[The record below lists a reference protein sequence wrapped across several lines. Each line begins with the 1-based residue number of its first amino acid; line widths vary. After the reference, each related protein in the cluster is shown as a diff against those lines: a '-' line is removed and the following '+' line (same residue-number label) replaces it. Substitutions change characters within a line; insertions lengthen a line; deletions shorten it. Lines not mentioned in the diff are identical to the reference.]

1 MGQFTRR
8 RPARFAPRAPA
19 RDNTSTTKIAR
30 PKSLTELVVEEL
42 RGRII
47 DGRLRLGEALSENTL
62 AAELGIS
69 KTPVREALL
78 QLKSERLVEVL
89 PQRGTYVFSVAADQ
103 VAMIGELREILEVA
117 AIAAAVER
125 NQVELATR
133 LEPIVDAMQS
143 AEDSGD
149 SAAYSTLDGEF
160 HQVIIDLC
168 GNRYIKDAFNQIG
181 FRIQA
186 LRLRLS
192 RDAGLNRTSL
202 EDHHEMVRLA
212 KARDVKALRQLMRRH
227 IDRTTQAYLKVLER
241 REGLLDVFA
250 S

>member
-8 RPARFAPRAPA
+8 RPARVAPRAPA
-19 RDNTSTTKIAR
+19 RDGTSTTKIAR

-42 RGRII
+42 RKRII

-125 NQVELATR
+125 NPAELVER
-133 LEPIVDAMQS
+133 LKPIVDAMQA
-143 AEDSGD
+143 AEDVGD
-149 SAAYSTLDGEF
+149 SVAYSTLDGEF
-160 HQVIIDLC
+160 HQAIIDLC

-192 RDAGLNRTSL
+192 RDAGLNRSSF
-202 EDHHEMVRLA
+202 EDHREIVRLA

-227 IDRTTQAYLKVLER
+227 IDSTTQAYLKVLER

>member
-8 RPARFAPRAPA
+8 RPVRGEQRTPTR
-19 RDNTSTTKIAR
+19 TSVASSKIAR

-42 RGRII
+42 RKRII

-89 PQRGTYVFSVAADQ
+89 PQRGTYVFRVAADQ

-125 NQVELATR
+125 NQAELVTR
-133 LEPIVDAMQS
+133 LEKIVEAMRIT
-143 AEDSGD
+143 EESGD
-149 SAAYSTLDGEF
+149 IVAYTTLDGDF
-160 HQVIIDLC
+160 HETIIDLA

-186 LRLRLS
+186 LRGRLS
-192 RDAGLNRTSL
+192 RDAELNRRSFK
-202 EDHHEMVRLA
+202 DHREMVRLA
-212 KARDVKALRQLMRRH
+212 RVGDAKGLRKLMREH
-227 IDRTTQAYLKVLER
+227 IDRTTQSYLKVLER
-241 REGLLDVFA
+241 REGLTDVFA